1 MSNELRAYD
10 PTWRDRVAAAL
21 IGEGKPSRYYRDVI
35 SGLVGSAGIGGTGY
49 SLSDLT
55 PAGTVFSADEMV
67 RSARDGNYGQ
77 AALDAASIIPAGVAF
92 RATAKFAKGARP
104 FANVG
109 SRVASVFDPRA
120 KNPRPFH
127 IDYPTG
133 ALADEAGNLTRD
145 IEGRPLVAR
154 YIAGRR
160 LVGGANTALSPTEIR
175 SIGTQATGRPI
186 TEVPQRGPTG
196 LGSDM
201 GRVTL
206 NRYSRRPEKIF
217 ISENLTPQQR
227 DRVLAHEVGHVIDQM
242 AGEIPVA
249 GLSRELAFVY
259 DALLTGQERTRN
271 FTGPQHLRY
280 RGDEVPREYIAEASR
295 AYMVDPNWLKTVAPK
310 TAARIREYVNSHP
323 ELSKIIQFNS
333 LAATGIGSGSLL
345 GTEKADAGE
354 AVSAPLASKPATAL
368 ATAATV
374 SDEPGLFAR
383 TGANDSPGKANGF
396 AFRGADNIMTA
407 SKGEDGARVAA
418 GLTSRNSPALDALL
432 AGGLSWP
439 ASKVDRVARA
449 LLMSSA
455 ERR

>member
-1 MSNELRAYD
+1 MTNELRAYN

-21 IGEGKPSRYYRDVI
+21 IGEGKPSRYYRDVV
-35 SGLVGSAGIGGTGY
+35 SGLVGSAGIGATGY

-67 RSARDGNYGQ
+67 RSVRDGNYGQ
-77 AALDAASIIPAGVAF
+77 AALDAAGIVPAGAVF
-92 RATAKFAKGARP
+92 RTAAKLAKGAKP
-104 FANVG
+104 LENLG
-109 SRVASVFDPRA
+109 SRVASLYDPPA
-120 KNPRPFH
+120 KKPRPFH
-127 IDYPTG
+127 LDYPTG
-133 ALADEAGNLTRD
+133 ALGDEAGNLKRD

-160 LVGGANTALSPTEIR
+160 LVGGADTALSPTEIR

-186 TEVPQRGPTG
+186 AEVPQRGPTG

-206 NRYSRRPEKIF
+206 NRYSRLPEEIF
-217 ISENLTPQQR
+217 ISEKLNPRQS
-227 DRVLAHEVGHVIDQM
+227 DKVIAHEVGHVIDQM

-259 DALLTGQERTRN
+259 DTLFTGRERTRN
-271 FTGPQHLRY
+271 FTGPRHLQY
-280 RGDEVPREYIAEASR
+280 RGDEVPREHIAEASR

-310 TAARIREYVNSHP
+310 TAARIREHVNSHP

-333 LAATGIGSGSLL
+333 LAAASIGGGSLL
-345 GTEKADAGE
+345 GAEKAEAGE
-354 AVSAPLASKPATAL
+354 AVSAPPAPKPATAQ
-368 ATAATV
+368 ATTATEAR
-374 SDEPGLFAR
+374 EPRQFTR
-383 TGANDSPGKANGF
+383 TGSNGIPGQDSA
-396 AFRGADNIMTA
+396 RV
-407 SKGEDGARVAA
+407 SARVAA

-432 AGGLSWP
+432 AGSLGWP

-449 LLMSSA
+449 LLLSSA